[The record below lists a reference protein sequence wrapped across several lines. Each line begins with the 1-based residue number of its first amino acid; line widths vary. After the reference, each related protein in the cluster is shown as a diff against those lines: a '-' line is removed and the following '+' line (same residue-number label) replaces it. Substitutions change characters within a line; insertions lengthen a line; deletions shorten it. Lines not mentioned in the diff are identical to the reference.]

1 MLRLSYE
8 TLKNQGFDQYL
19 LEDAPERVLQFGDGN
34 FLRAF
39 VDHFIDRMNETA
51 GFDGKVVVVQ
61 PAAPKLNPKLNRQD
75 GLYTLLLRGREGG
88 QPVSYRRVISCVSRC
103 LNANE
108 QWDALLECAENP
120 RLRFLVSNTTEA
132 GIVFDP
138 DCKKDD
144 APPKS
149 FPGKLTLFLYR
160 RYRLGLAG
168 FVILPCELIHK
179 NGAALKQCILQ
190 YADLWG
196 LEPEFC
202 TWLEK
207 ENTFCNTLVD
217 RIVTGYPKAE
227 ADALCQQW
235 GYEDQMID
243 TAEVFGAWIIESPDF
258 LSQELP
264 FSAAGLPVT
273 MVKDCSLYEQ
283 RKVRILNGAHT
294 SMVLG
299 AYLCGQ
305 NIVRGC
311 MEDETIRSF
320 MNKAIY
326 EEIIPTLD
334 LPASELTDFAA
345 AVAQRFNNPYIDH
358 SLLAIALNSTAKWKT
373 RVMPSLLEY
382 VKRRGN
388 LPRCLTFSFAAYV
401 AFYHNAKERGD
412 GCLVGYREGEPY
424 QVKDDDWVM
433 DFYYAHKDDDP
444 RQLFHAMVHNRS
456 MWGDALLSLPGFEE
470 AALAAFLRIESAGM
484 AQAMKECL

>member
-61 PAAPKLNPKLNRQD
+61 PAAPKLNPKLNQQD

-120 RLRFLVSNTTEA
+120 QLRFLVSNTTEA

-217 RIVTGYPKAE
+217 RIVTGYPREE

-243 TAEVFGAWIIESPDF
+243 TAEVFGAWIIEGPDS
-258 LSQELP
+258 LSEELP
-264 FSAAGLPVT
+264 FAAAGLPVT
-273 MVKDCSLYEQ
+273 MVKDCALYEQ

-311 MEDETIRSF
+311 MEDETIRGF
-320 MNKAIY
+320 MNKTIY

-334 LPASELTDFAA
+334 LPASQLTDFAA

-382 VKRRGN
+382 VKRRES

-412 GCLVGYREGEPY
+412 GCLIGYRGGEPY

-433 DFYYAHKDDDP
+433 DFYYSHKDDDP
-444 RQLFHAMVHNRS
+444 LELFHAVVNNHS
-456 MWGDALLSLPGFEE
+456 MWGDALSSLPGFEE
-470 AALAAFLRIESAGM
+470 AALAAFLRMESAGM

>member
-61 PAAPKLNPKLNRQD
+61 PAAPKLNPKLNQQD

-88 QPVSYRRVISCVSRC
+88 RPVSYRRVISCVSRC

-120 RLRFLVSNTTEA
+120 QLRFLVSNTTEA

-217 RIVTGYPKAE
+217 RIVTGYPREE

-243 TAEVFGAWIIESPDF
+243 TAEVFGAWIIEGPDS
-258 LSQELP
+258 LSEELP
-264 FSAAGLPVT
+264 FAAAGLPVT
-273 MVKDCSLYEQ
+273 MVKDCALYEQ

-311 MEDETIRSF
+311 MEDETIRGF
-320 MNKAIY
+320 MNKTIY

-334 LPASELTDFAA
+334 LPASQLTDFAA

-382 VKRRGN
+382 VKRRES

-412 GCLVGYREGEPY
+412 GCLIGYRGGEPY

-433 DFYYAHKDDDP
+433 DFYYSHKDDDP
-444 RQLFHAMVHNRS
+444 LELFHAVVNNHS
-456 MWGDALLSLPGFEE
+456 MWGDALSSLPGFEE